1 MRSRTQSEYEKAVNR
16 VVDYINA
23 HLYEMP
29 SIREIGEIANISGFH
44 FHRIFKAIIG
54 ENIGAFI
61 SRLRLEDVALHL
73 LMSDDSLTD
82 LAVKTGYGTKYAL
95 SKAFR
100 NHFGISPSQYRIQ
113 GKKAYSYFQEGKH
126 ELVELDP
133 EIRNVAAKT
142 IVYVRI
148 IDVYGSEESYAAAWY
163 KLGVYAKKNNLI
175 DESTEFIGLSF
186 DDPEITH
193 PSKCR
198 FYAGF
203 TPNRHVLPE
212 GEFGGQQIRG
222 GKYLVFLHKGPYYKL
237 KNTYYNIF
245 MKWLPQN
252 NIEIRSSV
260 SFEKYLNYLAED
272 VKEQDLLTEI
282 YIRI

>member
-1 MRSRTQSEYEKAVNR
+1 MKENTQSEYEKAVNR

-23 HLYEMP
+23 HLYETP

-54 ENIGAFI
+54 ENIGSFI
-61 SRLRLEDVALHL
+61 SRLRLEDVALRL

-82 LAVKTGYGTKYAL
+82 LALKTGYGTKHAL

-100 NHFGISPSQYRIQ
+100 NHFGVSPSQYRIQ
-113 GKKAYSYFQEGKH
+113 GKKAHYYFRDEEH
-126 ELVELDP
+126 ELIDLKP
-133 EIRNVAAKT
+133 EVRTISAKT

-148 IDVYGSEESYAAAWY
+148 IDVYGSEESYANAWY
-163 KLGVYAKKNNLI
+163 KLGAFAKKNNLV
-175 DESTEFIGLSF
+175 DASTEFIGLSF

-203 TPNRHVLPE
+203 TPNRDVSPE
-212 GEFGGQQIRG
+212 GEFGVQQIRG

-252 NIEIRSSV
+252 NIEIKSSV
-260 SFEKYLNYLAED
+260 SFEKYLNYLSEEIGED
-272 VKEQDLLTEI
+272 GLLTEI
-282 YIRI
+282 YIHI